1 MTGLDVLTVV
11 VTLFAAMFCAA
22 VFIVDVLPDYRRRRR
37 RAKRIR
43 DGLERRPEPP
53 PPGASGD
60 EVMAYLFEL
69 FGDRT
74 ASEVMRDDELRE
86 ELFRLAREARAAKAA
101 AGVTAPT

>member
-1 MTGLDVLTVV
+1 VTALDVLTVV
-11 VTLFAAMFCAA
+11 VTLFAATFCLA
-22 VFIVDVLPDYRRRRR
+22 VIIDELPDFRRRRR

-74 ASEVMRDDELRE
+74 ASEVMRDEELRE
-86 ELFRLAREARAAKAA
+86 ELFRLAKEGRAANEAC
-101 AGVTAPT
+101 VTATG

>member
-1 MTGLDVLTVV
+1 LTAFDALAVLLTSFTAIFGLVVFTVE
-11 VTLFAAMFCAA
+11 
-22 VFIVDVLPDYRRRRR
+22 VLPDYRRRRR

-43 DGLERRPEPP
+43 GGLERRPEPP

-86 ELFRLAREARAAKAA
+86 ELFRLAREGRAAKAA

>member
-1 MTGLDVLTVV
+1 
-11 VTLFAAMFCAA
+11 MFCAA
-22 VFIVDVLPDYRRRRR
+22 VIIDELPDLRRRRR

-53 PPGASGD
+53 APGASGD
-60 EVMAYLFEL
+60 EVMAYLIEL

-86 ELFRLAREARAAKAA
+86 ELFRLAREGRAASE
-101 AGVTAPT
+101 AGVTAPG